1 MEAIAACSIAS
12 EDVVVLATACLAT
25 FKPTEALVI
34 ASIIEAF
41 VATELLAAT
50 FVAATHMVDLVM
62 AMHASAT
69 MPSIVVVAPFASAE
83 HCLVLSVLSTVVIK
97 LIEVVEHMDLDHLS
111 ILAIIIIAS
120 SIVTRAGTA
129 VLEHIIRVAK
139 GPSTGAVTF
148 LFMIKLYTL
157 NIKM

>member
-1 MEAIAACSIAS
+1 MVS
-12 EDVVVLATACLAT
+12 ATACLAT
-25 FKPTEALVI
+25 FKPTVALVI

-50 FVAATHMVDLVM
+50 FVAAMHMVVLVM

-83 HCLVLSVLSTVVIK
+83 HYSVLSVLSTMVIK

-111 ILAIIIIAS
+111 ILAIIIAS
-120 SIVTRAGTA
+120 FIVTRAGIV

-139 GPSTGAVTF
+139 VPSTGAVTF